1 MGREQLSTHDEGHVC
16 AVPVPWHA
24 HQVPEHGR
32 LPNDDGVH
40 VVDAGGW
47 TTIRTHLPVKR
58 SLPLRN
64 NVLNWLDLGIKVGQP
79 QPTDLKVCSVLS
91 FFHTL
96 LSLLKA
102 VKLNPTLTRSYPCP
116 PLRGFKK
123 ADTFICMRRRDPFW
137 VEKDAPV
144 VVANAKVPRVDALA
158 GAHAFEQ

>member
-1 MGREQLSTHDEGHVC
+1 
-16 AVPVPWHA
+16 
-24 HQVPEHGR
+24 
-32 LPNDDGVH
+32 
-40 VVDAGGW
+40 
-47 TTIRTHLPVKR
+47 VKR

-64 NVLNWLDLGIKVGQP
+64 NVLNWLDLGI
-79 QPTDLKVCSVLS
+79 KVCSVLS